1 MEYAATK
8 TSMTDPNSLIQIKG
22 LRDGLLV
29 SLGNAPWDELRA
41 ALMEQIETRQSFF
54 RGARVAID
62 VGGQIFHVNEL
73 SELRDTLSERG
84 VNLWAV
90 VSESPTTEKTAQLLG
105 LATRISKPRPQE
117 MTRPH
122 AEAAGGEAAA
132 MWIGRTLRSGTRI
145 EFPGN
150 IVVLGDVNP
159 GAEVIADGSIL
170 VWGRVRGV
178 AHAGANGDQSAVVC
192 GLDLSAGQ
200 IRIAGAATIP
210 PALRSPRR
218 GSKVEVSERSG
229 EVRPEKISLK
239 DGILQ
244 MEPWQA
250 NQS

>member
-1 MEYAATK
+1 MP
-8 TSMTDPNSLIQIKG
+8 DPNPLVQIKG

-29 SLGNAPWDELRA
+29 SLGNASWDDLRA

-117 MTRPH
+117 MTRPP
-122 AEAAGGEAAA
+122 AEEIGEAAA

-210 PALRSPRR
+210 PAL
-218 GSKVEVSERSG
+218 SKVEVSERSG
-229 EVRPEKISLK
+229 EIRPEKISLK

>member
-1 MEYAATK
+1 VEYEVTK
-8 TSMTDPNSLIQIKG
+8 TSMTDSNSLVQIKG

-29 SLGNAPWDELRA
+29 SLGNAPLDELRA
-41 ALMEQIETRQSFF
+41 ALMEQIEARQSFF
-54 RGARVAID
+54 QGARVAID
-62 VGGQIFHVNEL
+62 VGSQILHVNEL

-117 MTRPH
+117 MTRAH
-122 AEAAGGEAAA
+122 ADAAGGDSAVK
-132 MWIGRTLRSGTRI
+132 WIERTLRSGTRI

-159 GAEVIADGSIL
+159 GAEVVADGSIL

-178 AHAGANGDQSAVVC
+178 VHAGANGDPSAVVC

-200 IRIAGAATIP
+200 IRIGGAAVVP
-210 PALRSPRR
+210 M
-218 GSKVEVSERSG
+218 ERNG
-229 EVRPEKISLK
+229 ELRPEKIYLNDGVLK
-239 DGILQ
+239 V
-244 MEPWQA
+244 EPWQA